1 MAVVIRWKSLGVYQ
15 VVGITVAVGVAL
27 VDVTQHRWGWKG
39 VGVHGHKAMD
49 WCTSKTLVSTLA
61 PDDTDSDPE
70 QSERVR

>member
-15 VVGITVAVGVAL
+15 AVGITVAVGVAL

-39 VGVHGHKAMD
+39 VGVRGHKAMD